1 MLWFGRKKQTPS
13 GAAPAPVRVATLSAR
28 GLVRR
33 DNQDHFFVS
42 DTARVYCV
50 ADGMGGGA
58 EGGRASEIICTHLR
72 EAVRNGPL
80 GRAAVERSLAAASCE
95 IFEYAA
101 VRGFKQMGSTVALML
116 LHGRESGEIC
126 HIGDSRV
133 YRIRRGLA
141 EQLTRDHTVGVE
153 MAGLID
159 RRRPETARDRAHPLA
174 HILTRSVGTQKT
186 VHPDWKAIDVC
197 PGDRYIVCSD
207 GVHDVV
213 SATRLAALAGAGPVT
228 RALERIEAE
237 IVKGGAPDNY
247 TLLLIEVPA

>member
-1 MLWFGRKKQTPS
+1 MLWFGRKRQAPS
-13 GAAPAPVRVATLSAR
+13 GAAPAPVRAATLSAR

-42 DTARVYCV
+42 DAARVYCV

-58 EGGRASEIICTHLR
+58 EGARASEIVCTHLR
-72 EAVRNGPL
+72 AAVRSGPP
-80 GRAAVERSLAAASCE
+80 GRATVERALAAASSE
-95 IFEYAA
+95 IFDYAA
-101 VRGFKQMGSTVALML
+101 ARGFSQMGSTVALMVL
-116 LHGRESGEIC
+116 RDRDAGEIC

-159 RRRPETARDRAHPLA
+159 RRRPETVRDRAHPLA

-186 VHPDWKAIDVC
+186 VRPEWKTLDVQ
-197 PGDRYIVCSD
+197 PGDRYVICSD

-213 SATRLAALAGAGPVT
+213 SATRLAALAGAGPIA

>member
-1 MLWFGRKKQTPS
+1 MLWFGRKKT
-13 GAAPAPVRVATLSAR
+13 AAADADPAPPRVATVSAR
-28 GLVRR
+28 GLVRT

-42 DTARVYCV
+42 DATGVYCV

-58 EGGRASEIICTHLR
+58 EGARASAIVCDALSAALQAGT
-72 EAVRNGPL
+72 PD
-80 GRAAVERSLAAASCE
+80 RATVEQALAAASAE
-95 IFEYAA
+95 IFAYAA
-101 VRGFKQMGSTVALML
+101 ARGFSQMGSTVALLL
-116 LHGRESGEIC
+116 LHGRDAGTIC

-153 MAGLID
+153 MGGLID
-159 RRRPETARDRAHPLA
+159 RRRRETFRDRAHPLA

-186 VHPDWKAIDVC
+186 VQPDWKAIDVC
-197 PGDRYIVCSD
+197 PGDRYVVCSD

-228 RALERIEAE
+228 RALERVEAE
-237 IVKGGAPDNY
+237 IIKCGAPDNY